1 MTTAFPMLN
10 APPRASKPRTKA
22 LTFLSEVG
30 ISLRAT
36 EDLLETAHMIIDC
49 AKITDHLGLIER
61 LSEPWLRKKI
71 ALYERFGIPVLP
83 GGVPFQIAVLQGVVE
98 EYLKRVRDLGF
109 VGVEL
114 SEDVIPPLARAER
127 EDFIGRARSLGLKVT
142 TEVGRKNRDV
152 EFDPQTVK
160 SQILSDVEL
169 GVANVYIESSE
180 IQALSQRDAEALDGL
195 AALGGG
201 NVVLFELGLKAPQE
215 KAAWLVERYGPLINF
230 ASVSPHDIVAVDAI
244 RVGMHRMAGYHY
256 LSSGVASSV
265 VKSRN

>member
-1 MTTAFPMLN
+1 MATAFPVLS

-30 ISLRAT
+30 IPLRAT
-36 EDLLETAHMIIDC
+36 EDLLEIAHSIIDC

-61 LSEPWLRKKI
+61 LSEGWLRKKI

-83 GGVPFQIAVLQGVVE
+83 GGIPFQLAVLQGVVG
-98 EYLKRVRDLGF
+98 EYLQRVRDLGF

-114 SEDVIPPLARAER
+114 SEDVIPPLAQAER
-127 EDFIGRARSLGLKVT
+127 EDIIARARSLGLKVT
-142 TEVGRKNRDV
+142 TEAGRKNRDI

-180 IQALSQRDAEALDGL
+180 IQALSESDAEVLDGL

-201 NVVLFELGLKAPQE
+201 SVVLFELGLNAPQE
-215 KAAWLVERYGPLINF
+215 KAAWLVERYGPLINL
-230 ASVSPHDIVAVDAI
+230 ASVSPQDVVAVDAI

-256 LSSGVASSV
+256 LSRGTRSA
-265 VKSRN
+265 

>member
-1 MTTAFPMLN
+1 MPTAFPMLN

-36 EDLLETAHMIIDC
+36 EDLLETTHSIIDC

-61 LSEPWLRKKI
+61 LSEAWLRKKI
-71 ALYERFGIPVLP
+71 ALYDRFGIPVLP
-83 GGVPFQIAVLQGVVE
+83 GGIPFQIAVLQGVVD

-114 SEDVIPPLARAER
+114 SEDVIPPLAQSER
-127 EDFIGRARSLGLKVT
+127 EDVIARARGLGLKVT
-142 TEVGRKNRDV
+142 TEAGRKNRDIK
-152 EFDPQTVK
+152 FDPQTVK

-215 KAAWLVERYGPLINF
+215 KAAWLVERYGPLINL
-230 ASVSPHDIVAVDAI
+230 ASVSPQDVIAVDAI
-244 RVGMHRMAGYHY
+244 RVGMHRSAGYHY
-256 LSSGVASSV
+256 LSGGVASATL
-265 VKSRN
+265 KPRN